1 MAYFG
6 PVNTSLDRSIIC
18 HSLSL
23 LLSKLPN
30 HLLFIPILLIPAE
43 LYSFKCIYRFCQFV
57 CLFGFYIK
65 AAHQCHILMSHMGK
79 MRGVYYDGVFTWR
92 GTGTQVQGEPLVA
105 FYDMPGRQWTYS
117 RNPLPT
123 GSPLLDRLLH
133 HAGDTVGRFFNPG
146 SYTGLLWIK
155 FNRNQLSRD
164 NIVNQ

>member
-79 MRGVYYDGVFTWR
+79 MRGVHYDGVFHWPWHR
-92 GTGTQVQGEPLVA
+92 HSGTRRAL
-105 FYDMPGRQWTYS
+105 S
-117 RNPLPT
+117 
-123 GSPLLDRLLH
+123 RLLR
-133 HAGDTVGRFFNPG
+133 HAWETVDIFSKPPANREQILS
-146 SYTGLLWIK
+146 SYYRICKIIK
-155 FNRNQLSRD
+155 R
-164 NIVNQ
+164 